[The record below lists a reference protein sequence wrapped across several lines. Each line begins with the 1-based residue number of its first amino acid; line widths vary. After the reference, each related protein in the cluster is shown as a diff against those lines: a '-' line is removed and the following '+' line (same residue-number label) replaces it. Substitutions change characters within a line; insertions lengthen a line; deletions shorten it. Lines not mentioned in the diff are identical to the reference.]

1 MPMQPEAVSRIERAS
16 GRPEHDW
23 TMDTGLFP
31 DRRAAGR
38 ALARK
43 LGAYADRTDV
53 IILALP
59 RGGVPVGYVLA
70 MALRAPLDVFLVR
83 KLGVPGREE
92 LGFGALASGGVRTLN
107 DEVIRSLDIDEAT
120 IERVAAQEAHEL
132 ERRDRAYRGD
142 REPPQL
148 AGRVVILVDDG
159 LATGSSMRVA
169 IEAIR
174 EQQPDRIVVA
184 VPVAPPQTCREL
196 RDQVDE
202 IVCLTTPEP
211 FNAIGLWYHDFTPTS
226 DDEVRELLASAQRQA
241 APAAAPSGSRR
252 VAV

>member
-1 MPMQPEAVSRIERAS
+1 VGIICRDADAIRGANRIERAS
-16 GRPEHDW
+16 GQREHDW
-23 TMDTGLFP
+23 NVDTGLFP

-38 ALARK
+38 ALARG

-59 RGGVPVGYVLA
+59 RGGVPVGYELA
-70 MALRAPLDVFLVR
+70 RALSAPLDVFLVR
-83 KLGVPGREE
+83 KLGVPGHEE

-107 DEVIRSLDIDEAT
+107 DEVVRGLDIDEAT
-120 IERVAAQEAHEL
+120 IERVTAKEAREL

-142 REPPQL
+142 RARPQV

-174 EQQPDRIVVA
+174 GQQPDRIVVA
-184 VPVAPPQTCREL
+184 VPVAPPEACREI

-202 IVCLTTPEP
+202 IVCLMTPEP
-211 FNAIGLWYHDFTPTS
+211 LTAIGLWYEDFTPTS
-226 DDEVRELLASAQRQA
+226 DDEVREILTAGQRQT
-241 APAAAPSGSRR
+241 APTAR
-252 VAV
+252 